1 MKTITAEIPCFITC
15 DSLTPSDLLEME
27 PEDAVGCGNLS
38 YYKTEIDGWFRAGK
52 AQITI
57 TLNDDNE
64 VIKDMVSSID
74 RQQKTIQADAEFQ
87 VNRLEQKK
95 QQLLAIE
102 YKG

>member
-15 DSLTPSDLLEME
+15 DSLTPSDLLAME
-27 PEDAVGCGNLS
+27 PEDAVGCGKLS
-38 YYKTEIDGWFRAGK
+38 YYKTGINGWFKVGT

-57 TLNDDNE
+57 TLNDDNK
-64 VIKDMVSSID
+64 VINDMLSSID
-74 RQQKTIQADAEFQ
+74 RQQQKIQADAEFQ

-102 YKG
+102 YRG